1 MFLPARE
8 EEPSQDLNT
17 THIPVVL
24 STVVLLPSMGCCFP
38 TSQGRV
44 GVCHGC
50 SESVKPFGGK
60 WGGLGT
66 CGRCEAW
73 RTSTLKKSGSAKSNT
88 SLSIAPSPAP
98 FCFQTV
104 KDISMH
110 CADRS
115 VMSLPTLRW
124 REQSRAGQASQE
136 YLTHNSYREPEQR
149 TACIG
154 SLLAAWKSQPKES

>member
-44 GVCHGC
+44 GICHGC

-73 RTSTLKKSGSAKSNT
+73 RTSTLKKSGSAQSNT
-88 SLSIAPSPAP
+88 SLSIAHQPHSAFRQSKTFP
-98 FCFQTV
+98 CTV
-104 KDISMH
+104 LTVLS
-110 CADRS
+110 CLY
-115 VMSLPTLRW
+115 LPWDGESRAEQAKPPKSTWHRTPTGSQS
-124 REQSRAGQASQE
+124 REQ
-136 YLTHNSYREPEQR
+136 LV
-149 TACIG
+149 
-154 SLLAAWKSQPKES
+154 